1 MDVALQQLV
10 NGFSLG
16 GTYALLA
23 LGLAIVFTIMHL
35 INFAHGELITV
46 PAYVMYGLVLL
57 GAPWAVVAG
66 GAVVTGAVVA
76 LLMDRLAF
84 RPVRR
89 AGPATLLLTSLGL
102 SIIIQGAL
110 QTFVSPRERGVPQP
124 DWLLSAVD
132 VAGVRLQVSQLLT
145 VAAVVVV
152 LLAMRQVLQRT
163 RIGMSMR
170 AAALDFDA
178 ARLVGVRANR
188 VIAAAFAISGALAGL
203 AAVLLLARRGSVNP
217 TMGLLP
223 VLKAFVAIVLG
234 GFGSLGGAVVGGFVL
249 GFTEVALRVWL
260 PSNLAGSVDGVLFA
274 MIAVLLFFRPGGILT
289 MREAVR
295 A

>member
-1 MDVALQQLV
+1 MDTALQQLI

-57 GAPWAVVAG
+57 GAPWIVVAM
-66 GAVVTGAVVA
+66 GALATGAVAA

-124 DWLLSAVD
+124 EWLLSSVN
-132 VAGVRLQVSQLLT
+132 VGGVRLQTSQLLT
-145 VAAVVVV
+145 AVAVIVV
-152 LLAMRQVLQRT
+152 LAGMRLLLQRT
-163 RIGMSMR
+163 RIGLSMR
-170 AAALDFDA
+170 AAAIDFDA

-188 VIAAAFAISGALAGL
+188 VIATAFGISGALAGL

-249 GFTEVALRVWL
+249 GFAEVALRAWL
-260 PSNLAGSVDGVLFA
+260 PGALAGSVDGLLFA
-274 MIAVLLFFRPGGILT
+274 MIAVLLFFRPGGIVT
-289 MREAVR
+289 VREAVR

>member
-57 GAPWAVVAG
+57 GAPWPVVAG

-89 AGPATLLLTSLGL
+89 AAPATLLLTSLGL

-249 GFTEVALRVWL
+249 GFAEVALRVWL